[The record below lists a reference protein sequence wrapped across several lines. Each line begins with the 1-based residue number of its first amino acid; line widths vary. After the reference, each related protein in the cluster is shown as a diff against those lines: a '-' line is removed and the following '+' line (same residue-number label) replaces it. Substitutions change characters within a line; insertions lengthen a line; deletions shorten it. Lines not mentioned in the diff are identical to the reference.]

1 MKKNILVTGSHR
13 SGSTWAGKVL
23 ASGGELLYIQEPFNV
38 HHKKRYATPV
48 KYWFE
53 YISNSDSPA
62 RQKAFQT
69 YLQRFTAFNIYRLKE
84 ELKNTKN
91 AVHYPRTIYGAWRK
105 NRMPRKLFK
114 DPLALFSAEW
124 LAEHFDMDVV
134 VLIRHPAAFAESL
147 KAQDWRHDFSQ
158 FSNQTTLM
166 QDHLQAFQQDIQDF
180 LQNPEYQEDILE
192 HATLLWNIVHHQIL
206 YYQQQ
211 YPNWKFVRHE
221 DLSREPFTA
230 YAALFDSLHLNFN
243 EKVKQYLTETT
254 QSEETSRLKRQSADN
269 ILKWK
274 RNLSTAE
281 QQKIYDKTHHIAQ
294 HFYTQEELSGR
305 V

>member
-48 KYWFE
+48 EYWFE
-53 YISNSDSPA
+53 YVSNSDSPA
-62 RQKAFQT
+62 RQKTFQT
-69 YLQRFTAFNIYRLKE
+69 YLQRFTDFNVFRLKE

-91 AVHYPRTIYGAWRK
+91 IIQYPRTIYGAWRK
-105 NRMPRKLFK
+105 NRIPRKLFK

-134 VLIRHPAAFAESL
+134 ILVRHPAAFAESL
-147 KAQDWRHDFSQ
+147 KAQDWRHDFGQ
-158 FSNQTTLM
+158 FSNQSNLM
-166 QDHLQAFQQDIQDF
+166 QDHLQAFQQDIHDF
-180 LQNPEYQEDILE
+180 LQNPERQEDILE

-206 YYQQQ
+206 YYQRK
-211 YPNWKFVRHE
+211 YPHWKFVRHE
-221 DLSREPFTA
+221 DLSREPFAA
-230 YAALFDSLHLNFN
+230 YAALFDSLHLDFN

-254 QSEETSRLKRQSADN
+254 QSKENSRLKRQSADN

-274 RNLSTAE
+274 RHLSTTE

-294 HFYTQEELSGR
+294 HFYTEEELS
-305 V
+305 VE